1 MSNGGVPR
9 EARSPLIFAAAAA
22 NAWLRGLSIPRVAL
36 HYRYEPLTALLL
48 IWRFRRDYG
57 AVHVGR
63 FVPAGV
69 LKKAGELFGRQDEV

>member
-1 MSNGGVPR
+1 MGSHI
-9 EARSPLIFAAAAA
+9 SF
-22 NAWLRGLSIPRVAL
+22 AL

-63 FVPAGV
+63 FVPAGA
-69 LKKAGELFGRQDEV
+69 LKKAAELFGRQDEV